1 MGGVIEQ
8 LLVQIGF
15 GIALAQ
21 LAEQDLPDL
30 RDQPRIGVDAPSR
43 VFRQV
48 FSVKLPQSGAQGLPE
63 ARAGRLDFAEGFH
76 QQTGVGFCRTRH
88 HQVGLELV
96 VGSTGAFGAL
106 GIVRGQ
112 LDQGR
117 ELLA

>member
-30 RDQPRIGVDAPSR
+30 RDQPRVGVDAPSR

-48 FSVKLPQSGAQGLPE
+48 FGVELPQSGAQGLPE
-63 ARAGRLDFAEGFH
+63 ARA
-76 QQTGVGFCRTRH
+76 
-88 HQVGLELV
+88 
-96 VGSTGAFGAL
+96 
-106 GIVRGQ
+106 
-112 LDQGR
+112 
-117 ELLA
+117 